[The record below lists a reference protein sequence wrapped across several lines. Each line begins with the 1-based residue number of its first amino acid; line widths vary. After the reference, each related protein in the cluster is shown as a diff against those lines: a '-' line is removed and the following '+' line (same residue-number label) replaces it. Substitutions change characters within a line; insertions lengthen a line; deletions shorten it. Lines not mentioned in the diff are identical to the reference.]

1 MQIKFYPHQQ
11 KELEETK
18 DLNKVAYFHDMRFA
32 VKLLHGA
39 EKLIDL
45 GAKVN
50 LVICQKS
57 KIKDWIEHFH
67 NYYGIHTN
75 CNKII
80 TLHNLTSK
88 SGLFS
93 FKTQLEIGTFK
104 NVMFIGFINY
114 ELAFRRPELLNL
126 HDFTLMLDESSLIQ
140 NETAK
145 RTKFIMK
152 LNYKNLILLSGT
164 PVSGKYENLWSQLHM
179 LGWNISKDLFWRQYV
194 DFYYDDRQ
202 GFPIKI
208 VKGYKNVD
216 RLKNKLR
223 EYRL

>member
-57 KIKDWIEHFH
+57 KINDWIEHFQT
-67 NYYGIHTN
+67 YYSLN
-75 CNKII
+75 
-80 TLHNLTSK
+80 TSVYK
-88 SGLFS
+88 LLGDEGNAKLFAWEAQQEGAS
-93 FKTQLEIGTFK
+93 KQ
-104 NVMFIGFINY
+104 IGFINY
-114 ELAFRRPELLNL
+114 ELAFRRPELLKL
-126 HDFTLMLDESSLIQ
+126 HDFTLLLDESSLIQ

-152 LNYKNLILLSGT
+152 LDYKNLILLSGT